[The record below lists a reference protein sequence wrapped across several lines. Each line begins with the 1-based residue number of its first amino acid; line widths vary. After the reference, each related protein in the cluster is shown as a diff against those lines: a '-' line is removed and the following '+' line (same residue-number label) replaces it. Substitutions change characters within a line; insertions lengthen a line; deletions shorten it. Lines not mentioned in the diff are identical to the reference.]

1 MSKRYSLI
9 YADPPWSYGN
19 TISNGAAV
27 DHYSTMRLIDLK
39 RLPVWELAAEN
50 AVLAMW
56 YTGTHNQEAIELA
69 EAWGFTVRTMKGF
82 TWVKLN
88 QLAEL
93 RINKAL
99 AEGEVAD
106 FYDFLDLL
114 NAETR
119 MNGGNHTRANTE
131 DVLIA
136 TCGTGLERLNAG
148 IKQVVYSPLG
158 AHSEKPWEVRHRLE
172 LLYGDVPRIELFSRS
187 AAPGWHHWGNECHS
201 SIAITPASVIFADE
215 KIHNQEIPEVEC
227 TVWPAEVEMVFLSVE
242 QASALTKERQR
253 KLKFHINRMWLEKT
267 PVPQIIVSAKS
278 LIGQLESKA

>member
-1 MSKRYSLI
+1 MTGKYSLI

-19 TISNGAAV
+19 TISNGAAA
-27 DHYSTMRLIDLK
+27 DHYSTMKLIDIK

-88 QLAEL
+88 QNAEL

-99 AEGEVAD
+99 AEGEVTD

-131 DVLIA
+131 DLLIA
-136 TCGTGLERLNAG
+136 TRGAGLERKHAG
-148 IKQVVYSPLG
+148 IKQVIYSPLG

-187 AAPGWHHWGNECHS
+187 AAPGWHHWGNECSS
-201 SIAITPASVIFADE
+201 SITLTPGMVGPSEPTPEGYETDRVI
-215 KIHNQEIPEVEC
+215 
-227 TVWPAEVEMVFLSVE
+227 WPAEVEMVFSAVE
-242 QASALTKERQR
+242 HDGAINEKNKR

-267 PVPQIIVSAKS
+267 PIPQIVVSARS
-278 LIGQLESKA
+278 LIATMERVS

>member
-1 MSKRYSLI
+1 MTTKYSLL
-9 YADPPWSYGN
+9 YVDPPWSYGN
-19 TISNGAAV
+19 TISNGAAA
-27 DHYSTMRLIDLK
+27 DHYSTMKLIDIK

-88 QLAEL
+88 QNAEL

-99 AEGEVAD
+99 AEGEVTD

-119 MNGGNHTRANTE
+119 M
-131 DVLIA
+131 IA
-136 TCGTGLERLNAG
+136 TRGAGLERKHAG

-172 LLYGDVPRIELFSRS
+172 LLYGDVPRIELFSRC
-187 AAPGWHHWGNECHS
+187 AAPGWHHWGNQCATAAVELLPGC
-201 SIAITPASVIFADE
+201 AIDV
-215 KIHNQEIPEVEC
+215 V
-227 TVWPAEVEMVFLSVE
+227 
-242 QASALTKERQR
+242 
-253 KLKFHINRMWLEKT
+253 KT
-267 PVPQIIVSAKS
+267 EA
-278 LIGQLESKA
+278 A

>member
-1 MSKRYSLI
+1 MTGKYSLI

-19 TISNGAAV
+19 TISNGAA
-27 DHYSTMRLIDLK
+27 DHYSTMKLIDIK

-88 QLAEL
+88 QNAEL

-99 AEGEVAD
+99 AEGEVTD

-131 DVLIA
+131 DLLIA
-136 TCGTGLERLNAG
+136 TRGAGLERQHAG

-158 AHSEKPWEVRHRLE
+158 AHSENRGKFGAG
-172 LLYGDVPRIELFSRS
+172 LLYGDVPRIELFSAARHRAGITGEIS
-187 AAPGWHHWGNECHS
+187 APPPRLNCYPAAPS
-201 SIAITPASVIFADE
+201 
-215 KIHNQEIPEVEC
+215 
-227 TVWPAEVEMVFLSVE
+227 ML
-242 QASALTKERQR
+242 
-253 KLKFHINRMWLEKT
+253 
-267 PVPQIIVSAKS
+267 
-278 LIGQLESKA
+278 

>member
-1 MSKRYSLI
+1 MTARYSLL
-9 YADPPWSYGN
+9 YVDPPWSYGN
-19 TISNGAAV
+19 TISNGAAA
-27 DHYSTMRLIDLK
+27 DHYSTMKLIDIK

-88 QLAEL
+88 QNAEL

-99 AEGEVAD
+99 SEGDIAD
-106 FYDFLDLL
+106 FYEFLDLL

-131 DVLIA
+131 DLLIA
-136 TCGTGLERLNAG
+136 TRGAGLERKHAG

-172 LLYGDVPRIELFSRS
+172 LLYGDVPRIELFSRC
-187 AAPGWHHWGNECHS
+187 AAPGWDAWGNEVDGDVKLV
-201 SIAITPASVIFADE
+201 PGRYE
-215 KIHNQEIPEVEC
+215 N
-227 TVWPAEVEMVFLSVE
+227 AE
-242 QASALTKERQR
+242 
-253 KLKFHINRMWLEKT
+253 
-267 PVPQIIVSAKS
+267 
-278 LIGQLESKA
+278 

>member
-1 MSKRYSLI
+1 MEKYSLI

-19 TISNGAAV
+19 TISNGAAT
-27 DHYSTMRLIDLK
+27 DHYSTMKLIDIK

-50 AVLAMW
+50 SVLAMW

-88 QLAEL
+88 QLAEQ
-93 RINKAL
+93 RINKSL
-99 AEGEVAD
+99 ESGEVWD
-106 FYDFLDLL
+106 FFDLLDLL

-119 MNGGNHTRANTE
+119 MNGGNYTRANTE

-136 TCGTGLERLNAG
+136 TRGCGLERLSAS
-148 IKQVVYSPLG
+148 IRQVVYSPLG

-187 AAPGWHHWGNECHS
+187 EVSGWDHWGNEC
-201 SIAITPASVIFADE
+201 ASDISLNTGSVRR
-215 KIHNQEIPEVEC
+215 QEILKPEEYV
-227 TVWPAEVEMVFLSVE
+227 THNVTPVWPAEVEFVF
-242 QASALTKERQR
+242 SALDLPPSISADQHR
-253 KLKFHINRMWLEKT
+253 KLKLHINRMWLEKM
-267 PVPQIIVSAKS
+267 PVPEIVTAARS
-278 LIGQLESKA
+278 LADAMEN

>member
-1 MSKRYSLI
+1 MHRTRPAQRTIAAGACANRKSLEH
-9 YADPPWSYGN
+9 G
-19 TISNGAAV
+19 GAAGV
-27 DHYSTMRLIDLK
+27 PGISVRISLVFTPLEYSVVTTPGAGKNLDTVRSGFLRHYRLLRVAIELRPVWHLLNADK
-39 RLPVWELAAEN
+39 RPNLSLSKGFGVPVWELAADN

-93 RINKAL
+93 RITKAL
-99 AEGEVAD
+99 AEGDVTD
-106 FYDFLDLL
+106 FYDFLALL

-136 TCGTGLERLNAG
+136 TRGAGLERKHAG

-187 AAPGWHHWGNECHS
+187 GAPGWSHWGNQC
-201 SIAITPASVIFADE
+201 ATASVE
-215 KIHNQEIPEVEC
+215 LIPGCAIDV
-227 TVWPAEVEMVFLSVE
+227 V
-242 QASALTKERQR
+242 
-253 KLKFHINRMWLEKT
+253 KT
-267 PVPQIIVSAKS
+267 EA
-278 LIGQLESKA
+278 A

>member
-1 MSKRYSLI
+1 MTAKYSLL
-9 YADPPWSYGN
+9 YVDPPWSYGN
-19 TISNGAAV
+19 TISNGAAA
-27 DHYSTMRLIDLK
+27 DHYSTMKLIDIK

-88 QLAEL
+88 QNAEL
-93 RINKAL
+93 RINKEL
-99 AEGEVAD
+99 AEGEVTD

-131 DVLIA
+131 DLLIA
-136 TCGTGLERLNAG
+136 TRGTGLERKHAG

-187 AAPGWHHWGNECHS
+187 AAPGWDHWGNECSS
-201 SIAITPASVIFADE
+201 SITLTPGMVGPSVPT
-215 KIHNQEIPEVEC
+215 PESCETDCVI
-227 TVWPAEVEMVFLSVE
+227 WPAEVEMVF
-242 QASALTKERQR
+242 SAVDHDGAITEKNKR

-267 PVPQIIVSAKS
+267 PIPQIVVSARS
-278 LIGQLESKA
+278 LIATMERSS

>member
-1 MSKRYSLI
+1 MTFQLI

-19 TISNGAAV
+19 KASNGAAA
-27 DHYSTMRLIDLK
+27 DHYPTMSAEGLK

-56 YTGTHNQEAIELA
+56 YTGTHSLEAIELA
-69 EAWGFTVRTMKGF
+69 EAWGFTVRTMKLF

-99 AEGEVAD
+99 AEGDVTD
-106 FYDFLDLL
+106 FYGFLDLL

-136 TCGTGLERLNAG
+136 TRGTGLERKHAG

-172 LLYGDVPRIELFSRS
+172 LLYGDVSRIELFSRS
-187 AAPGWHHWGNECHS
+187 PAPGWDCWGNECDS
-201 SIAITPASVIFADE
+201 TI
-215 KIHNQEIPEVEC
+215 Q
-227 TVWPAEVEMVFLSVE
+227 
-242 QASALTKERQR
+242 LTTGEWSRCKGV
-253 KLKFHINRMWLEKT
+253 T
-267 PVPQIIVSAKS
+267 T
-278 LIGQLESKA
+278 

>member
-1 MSKRYSLI
+1 MTGKYSLI

-19 TISNGAAV
+19 TISNGAAT
-27 DHYSTMRLIDLK
+27 DHYSTMKLIDIK

-56 YTGTHNQEAIELA
+56 YTGTHNQEAIELT
-69 EAWGFTVRTMKGF
+69 EAWGFNVRTMKGF

-88 QLAEL
+88 QNAEL

-99 AEGEVAD
+99 SEGEITD

-131 DVLIA
+131 DLLIA
-136 TCGTGLERLNAG
+136 TRGAGLERKHAG

-158 AHSEKPWEVRHRLE
+158 AHSEKPWEIRHRLE

-187 AAPGWHHWGNECHS
+187 AAPGWHHWGNECSS
-201 SIAITPASVIFADE
+201 SITLTPGMVGPSEPTPEGYETDCVI
-215 KIHNQEIPEVEC
+215 
-227 TVWPAEVEMVFLSVE
+227 WPSEVEMVFSAVE
-242 QASALTKERQR
+242 HDSAISEKNKR

-267 PVPQIIVSAKS
+267 PIPQIVVSARS
-278 LIGQLESKA
+278 LIATMERIS